1 VSPIDLS
8 SSDPWLASRRESRA
22 RRAHAARR
30 VRRARGRR
38 GALAVVGAS
47 LALAGGAMT
56 EAASSAGTGGTSV
69 AAPAA
74 TGTTSVAAIQR
85 ALGIRADGAYGPKT
99 RRAVRRFQ
107 RAHGLAV
114 DGIAGPQTLAALGVS
129 ATASVKSGTGANPIL
144 QRIAVCESGGNP
156 QAVSADGRYRGKYQF
171 SRATWRALGGKGDP
185 AKAPE
190 SVQDGIAAAL
200 LAARGTSPWPNCA

>member
-1 VSPIDLS
+1 M
-8 SSDPWLASRRESRA
+8 
-22 RRAHAARR
+22 
-30 VRRARGRR
+30 
-38 GALAVVGAS
+38 GAS

-56 EAASSAGTGGTSV
+56 EAASSAGTGGTSA
-69 AAPAA
+69 AAPSA
-74 TGTTSVAAIQR
+74 GTTGVASIQK
-85 ALGIRADGAYGPKT
+85 ALGIKADGAYGPKT

-114 DGIAGPQTLAALGVS
+114 DGVAGPQTLAALGLS
-129 ATASVKSGTGANPIL
+129 ATASVKSGPGTDPVL
-144 QRIAVCESGGNP
+144 QQIALCESGGNA

-190 SVQDGIAAAL
+190 SVQDSIAAAL